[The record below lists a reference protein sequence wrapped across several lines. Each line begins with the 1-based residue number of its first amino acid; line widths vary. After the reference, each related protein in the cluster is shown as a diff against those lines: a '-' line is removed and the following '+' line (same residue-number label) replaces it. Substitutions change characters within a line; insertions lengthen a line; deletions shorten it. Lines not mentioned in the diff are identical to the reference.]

1 MKTIIVLAMHGI
13 PPGDFPQNELA
24 EFFKL
29 HSAVE
34 SMGNLVNKEVEKRY
48 SILDKKMR
56 AWPRDEK
63 NDPFQ
68 AASRELASD
77 LNEISGYDVIV
88 GYNEF
93 CAPGINEALQEAVD
107 RSANK
112 IIVATTMMTR
122 GGEHAEKDIPLHI
135 SEFRK
140 LYPDIE
146 IIYAWPFDKDKV
158 AHFLSEQI
166 SRFS

>member
-1 MKTIIVLAMHGI
+1 
-13 PPGDFPQNELA
+13 
-24 EFFKL
+24 
-29 HSAVE
+29 
-34 SMGNLVNKEVEKRY
+34 
-48 SILDKKMR
+48 
-56 AWPRDEK
+56 
-63 NDPFQ
+63 
-68 AASRELASD
+68 
-77 LNEISGYDVIV
+77 VIV